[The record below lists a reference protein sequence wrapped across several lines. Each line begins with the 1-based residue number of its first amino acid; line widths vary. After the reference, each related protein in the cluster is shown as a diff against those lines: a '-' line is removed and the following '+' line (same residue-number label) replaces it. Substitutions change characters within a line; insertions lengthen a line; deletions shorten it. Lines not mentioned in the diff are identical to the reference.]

1 MAFGGRR
8 KGVPASLYGGA
19 IAVMEAFG
27 WSWAEYLAAP
37 DELVCEMEA
46 RLAGRAAAERE
57 RERRARVTR

>member
-8 KGVPASLYGGA
+8 KGVPASLYGEA

-37 DELVCEMEA
+37 DELVVEMEC
-46 RLAGRAAAERE
+46 RLAGKAAAERE
-57 RERRARVTR
+57 AQRRARVAR